1 MIDERSEQIG
11 SLPARGGW
19 EGWAHLLLFRC
30 FSISRSS
37 LLNMKFSLLLAGL
50 SLAVWMTLAQAG
62 SIEPKSA
69 SLTAGEDNHTLAT
82 EFDIRLG
89 SRIEDVV
96 TRGIA
101 VYFNLELV
109 IERPRKYWLPEHLL
123 TRTLSYRLSYSTLT
137 RQYRVNAGAVYQNF
151 ATLEE
156 ALRSIGRLVAYP
168 VIERSALKSGDTYA
182 VAVRLALDRSQL
194 PKPFQVDAITDKE
207 WQVDAKTERWS
218 YTP

>member
-1 MIDERSEQIG
+1 MPSTTAFITRYLRSFSPLVVG
-11 SLPARGGW
+11 
-19 EGWAHLLLFRC
+19 LL
-30 FSISRSS
+30 
-37 LLNMKFSLLLAGL
+37 
-50 SLAVWMTLAQAG
+50 LAVWMTLAQAG
-62 SIEPKSA
+62 SIEAKSA

-89 SRIEDVV
+89 ARLEDVV

-101 VYFNLELV
+101 IYFNLELV

-123 TRTLSYRLSYSTLT
+123 TRTLTYRLSYSTLT
-137 RQYRVNAGAVYQNF
+137 RQYRVTSGTLHQNYS
-151 ATLEE
+151 TLEE
-156 ALRSIGRLVAYP
+156 ALRVIGRLVAYP
-168 VIERSALKSGDTYA
+168 VIERSALKSGDTFA

-207 WQVDAKTERWS
+207 WQVDAKTEHWS

>member
-1 MIDERSEQIG
+1 MPSTTAFITRS
-11 SLPARGGW
+11 LK
-19 EGWAHLLLFRC
+19 
-30 FSISRSS
+30 
-37 LLNMKFSLLLAGL
+37 KFSLLLAGL

-168 VIERSALKSGDTYA
+168 VIERSALKPGDTYA

>member
-1 MIDERSEQIG
+1 VIDERSEQIG